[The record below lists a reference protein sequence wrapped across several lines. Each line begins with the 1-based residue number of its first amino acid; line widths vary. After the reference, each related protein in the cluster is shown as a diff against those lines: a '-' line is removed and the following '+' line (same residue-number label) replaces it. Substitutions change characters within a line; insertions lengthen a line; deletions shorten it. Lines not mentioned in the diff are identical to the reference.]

1 MTNLQI
7 SILVILTIVTIG
19 SFIAGCYLTCEL
31 KYDMGY
37 KAAAEVKGKKEDIE
51 EYKIK
56 SKIDMI
62 LLSILFSVFII
73 CFSFIVNMLFKYIF

>member
-7 SILVILTIVTIG
+7 AILAIMTIVAIG
-19 SFIAGCYLTCEL
+19 SFIAGCYLTNEL

-37 KAAAEVKGKKEDIE
+37 KASAEIKGRKEDIE

-56 SKIDMI
+56 SRIDII
-62 LLSILFSVFII
+62 LLSILFSIFII
-73 CFSFIVNMLFKYIF
+73 CFAFIVAMLFKFIF